1 LYDDDLDLLIKSFRH
16 FNHPAFR
23 SFGKTL
29 LKWRLEIKN
38 SFIRVNGKRLSNG
51 KIEKMNSKVKTII
64 KSANGLKNFDRLKR
78 RIMYSMNKDIPI
90 KYKK

>member
-1 LYDDDLDLLIKSFRH
+1 LIKSFRH

-78 RIMYSMNKDIPI
+78 RIIYSMNKDIPI